1 MDYNNIF
8 TVILFVFFTT
18 GCNDVNHDEDIEI
31 IRFEKQFYNSDENQL
46 DEACEHLAEYLEAY
60 WRAANPP

>member
-31 IRFEKQFYNSDENQL
+31 VRFEKQFYNSDENQL
-46 DEACEHLAEYLEAY
+46 DDLILQV
-60 WRAANPP
+60 PLFISKSIS